1 MKNTLQK
8 FLTPFAFAFAAFLA
22 SCSDKDPIIADEP
35 VKPSEGMYVLNEGR
49 FMVDKS
55 SSISYIDFETK
66 EVTKNIFQANNST
79 ADLGS
84 DPNDMGQYGSLLF
97 VSVTS
102 SNKVLVLDAATAKQ
116 IKAINIE
123 QPRFMAFH
131 DGKVFVTSYTNK
143 VFAIDTLTNAVSGE
157 VAVGRTPEQ
166 IAVANNKVYVANSG
180 SNDFITGGS
189 HDNRVFV
196 IDPSQLTVQKEIEV
210 ADNVYQLYADGK
222 GSVYAGTA
230 DIYTSVGSEWVLQQP
245 AKLYRINTS
254 TDAIDKEFDFG
265 VQRMDFSDNK
275 AYMIST
281 NYSDTYEYTLLEMD
295 LNGENLSELDYFK
308 SITIDNMYALTVD
321 QKNGDIWISNTDYET
336 DGKVYHYV
344 QETQQVEEFSVGF
357 NPAALVLKK

>member
-8 FLTPFAFAFAAFLA
+8 FSIAFAVVFAAFLA

-35 VKPSEGMYVLNEGR
+35 VKPSEGMYVLNEGG
-49 FMVDKS
+49 FMADKS
-55 SSISYIDFETK
+55 SAISYIDFETK

-84 DPNDMGQYGSLLF
+84 DPVDMGQYGSLLF

-102 SNKVLVLDAATAKQ
+102 SNKVIVLDAATAKQ
-116 IKAINIE
+116 LKAINIE

-131 DGKVFVTSYTNK
+131 DGKVFVTSYTNN
-143 VFAIDTLTNAVSGE
+143 VFVIDTLTNSVSGE

-180 SNDFITGGS
+180 SNDFIAGGN

-196 IDPSQLTVQKEIEV
+196 INPSQLTVEKEIEV
-210 ADNVYQLYADGK
+210 ADNVYKLYADGK
-222 GSVYAGTA
+222 GSVYAGA
-230 DIYTSVGSEWVLQQP
+230 MDIYTSIDGEWVLQQP
-245 AKLYRINTS
+245 AKLYRINTG

-265 VQRMDFSDNK
+265 IQLMAFSDNK

-281 NYSDTYEYTLLEMD
+281 NYPDVNGYTLLEMD
-295 LNGENLSELDYFK
+295 LNGENISELDYFN
-308 SITIDNMYALTVD
+308 SVAIDNMYALTVD
-321 QKNGDIWISNTDYET
+321 QKNGDIWISNTNYDT
-336 DGKVYHYV
+336 DGQVYHYIR
-344 QETQQVEEFSVGF
+344 ETQKVEEFSVGL
-357 NPAALVLKK
+357 NPSVLVLKK